1 MTHRHTADSITDDD
15 LDQLYA
21 DLDRARAEAN
31 AWGEAESA
39 DVAAGSYAGR
49 VEELQTVIDRVRALI
64 DEHPVAVDT
73 ALLHEALDEQPAPA
87 AAEATELRTA
97 LTEVL
102 ACLYAI
108 TRVGDPTPIGWQTLN
123 PIRPAVYD
131 RWQAALQPPT
141 PAPPVPCP
149 ACTRAEQAG
158 LAPDEQ
164 HPTCRTQEQ
173 R

>member
-1 MTHRHTADSITDDD
+1 MTDRPTAATITDAD
-15 LDQLYA
+15 LAQLYA
-21 DLDRARAEAN
+21 DLAHAQAEA
-31 AWGEAESA
+31 ARWGEAESA

-49 VEELQTVIDRVRALI
+49 VEELQAVIDRVRALV
-64 DEHPVAVDT
+64 DEYPVAVDI

-87 AAEATELRTA
+87 ATEATELRAA

-102 ACLYAI
+102 ACLYPI